1 MALPLGLPREA
12 SAALCVATALCCTFY
27 LSALEPRTA
36 GSPDPSPPP
45 PPQQQ
50 QQQHEQRHE
59 QQQQQRH
66 SLSAALL
73 HALPF
78 LSDRPLLALLLLLPL
93 LMMATTVMLVNVRNK
108 LLSLPCERATPL
120 LDKKTP
126 AAQEPATPPGIGV
139 GVGICG
145 VSAPLGPVPSP
156 LLVLLHRRRLRV
168 SAHAVAHAKSHVER
182 VARALLDAVALV
194 ARPDCSHRGDPY
206 AGDPWGPAL
215 RGDFV
220 PAGSGYEQ
228 HAIVRPDSYDLLIP
242 LRVPAAAGCVPAL
255 CAARST
261 HRARCGAGAPTPHG
275 HCPLR
280 APLAC
285 RALAEGFCCPAGA
298 ALCPERVH
306 AWFRGAVLRA
316 TGAVRARLGAE
327 SALAVSAR
335 ESRGRV
341 VVRILPRA
349 DFVCCRLPLRVWM
362 LPALPLA
369 AAASDDGGDNGG
381 GVGAV
386 FLTPQWG
393 EGETPSLNPAMIP
406 TSTRS
411 PTQIPTQTENQT
423 PTETP
428 TVTPTLT
435 PMQTLTPK
443 VTQTLT
449 PTSTATPTQNLTP
462 TQASTSTATL
472 TPTPTSTPT
481 SPPKFPCP
489 TPAWRAL
496 FPAHEQRLFARLAEL
511 GGPGLGPQGPSDPGA
526 RGPPCHIT
534 CLQLLK
540 AFRDETGAELRD
552 RDPAAAA
559 LWSRLLCTFHLKAAL
574 FHLILGSS
582 TSMGPCGTNG
592 CAAEVPPGGNPGPCR
607 AAAASRPRGHR
618 GQESGFP
625 ETWGEERLS
634 QRLGDLVTFLRGCL
648 DRGQLPHPF
657 LGSAAIVPATAWQ
670 RSPQQPERRP
680 ATRGS
685 RHQQQEANLLQ
696 GVQPGELRWVS
707 ARLEFFWN
715 TVGALA
721 EREAREDARER
732 AERCL
737 SGRSG
742 PREGAGDGAGRGP
755 AGSTRKRPSTK
766 GAPDKG
772 TPDKGTPTNG
782 HPDKVTPTKGTA
794 TKEPPA
800 KVTPT
805 KGTPTKG
812 TPDKGTP
819 TNGHPDKVT
828 PTKGT
833 ATKEPP
839 AKVAPTKGT
848 PTKGLPP

>member
-1 MALPLGLPREA
+1 
-12 SAALCVATALCCTFY
+12 
-27 LSALEPRTA
+27 
-36 GSPDPSPPP
+36 
-45 PPQQQ
+45 
-50 QQQHEQRHE
+50 
-59 QQQQQRH
+59 
-66 SLSAALL
+66 
-73 HALPF
+73 
-78 LSDRPLLALLLLLPL
+78 
-93 LMMATTVMLVNVRNK
+93 MMVTTTVVLVNVRNK
-108 LLSLPCERATPL
+108 LRSLPRERATPL
-120 LDKKTP
+120 LDKKTA
-126 AAQEPATPPGIGV
+126 AAQEPATPPGI

-194 ARPDCSHRGDPY
+194 ARPDGSHRGDPY

-261 HRARCGAGAPTPHG
+261 HRARCGEGAPTPHG

-285 RALAEGFCCPAGA
+285 RALAEGFCCPTGA

-316 TGAVRARLGAE
+316 AGAVRARLGAGC
-327 SALAVSAR
+327 ALAVSAR

-369 AAASDDGGDNGG
+369 AAAAASDDGGDNGG
-381 GVGAV
+381 GVGAA

-393 EGETPSLNPAMIP
+393 EGETPSLNPAMTP
-406 TSTRS
+406 TSTRT
-411 PTQIPTQTENQT
+411 PTQIPTQSENQT

-428 TVTPTLT
+428 TATPTLT
-435 PMQTLTPK
+435 PTQTPK

-449 PTSTATPTQNLTP
+449 PTSTATPTPNLTP
-462 TQASTSTATL
+462 THASTSPQTRTQ
-472 TPTPTSTPT
+472 TPTSTPT
-481 SPPKFPCP
+481 SPPEFPCP
-489 TPAWRAL
+489 APAWRAL
-496 FPAHEQRLFARLAEL
+496 FPAHEQRLFARLAAL
-511 GGPGLGPQGPSDPGA
+511 GGPGLGPHGPSEPGA

-540 AFRDETGAELRD
+540 AFRDVTGAELRH

-582 TSMGPCGTNG
+582 TSTGPCGANG
-592 CAAEVPPGGNPGPCR
+592 GAAEEAPGGNPGPCR
-607 AAAASRPRGHR
+607 AAAASRSRGHR

-657 LGSAAIVPATAWQ
+657 LGSAALVPATAWQ

-680 ATRGS
+680 ATRGT
-685 RHQQQEANLLQ
+685 RHQQQHQQQLEANLLQ

-715 TVGALA
+715 TVAAMA
-721 EREAREDARER
+721 EREARDDARER

-737 SGRSG
+737 AGRSA
-742 PREGAGDGAGRGP
+742 PREGAGDGAGKGP
-755 AGSTRKRPSTK
+755 AGSTRKRP
-766 GAPDKG
+766 
-772 TPDKGTPTNG
+772 
-782 HPDKVTPTKGTA
+782 PTKGTPNNG
-794 TKEPPA
+794 PPD

-812 TPDKGTP
+812 
-819 TNGHPDKVT
+819 
-828 PTKGT
+828 
-833 ATKEPP
+833 PP
-839 AKVAPTKGT
+839 P
-848 PTKGLPP
+848 